1 MKEQIYTTDEAL
13 SEVFN
18 LDNESLSKQLNT
30 NYNTVASWKFNFR
43 HNAMSYEKKIEIL
56 NRINFKFIEQSK
68 WKKNQK

>member
-68 WKKNQK
+68 WKKQVK